1 MNDFAIV
8 CDSTANLKMDYIKEN
23 SLTVIPYSYYVD
35 GEELISTDPDDFD
48 AAGLYGSMR
57 AGKVVTTSQITP
69 ERYRSYMGPVLE
81 EGRDILYISMS
92 SGISG
97 SYNSCRIAAEELR
110 EAYPERKILT
120 VDSLGASLGCGLW
133 VMTAVDMK
141 RSGRSMEDI
150 CSYIEEHKK
159 NMYQVFTVEDL
170 KYLTRSGRLSNA
182 KAIIGNLLHI
192 KPILKGN
199 EKGQIVSTE
208 KIRGRANSIKRLA
221 AKFNELSVEP
231 LSQIVGIAHADCE
244 KEAQGLADML
254 KAGREGL
261 KVLTVMYEPVTG
273 SHVGPGTIALFFLGA
288 DDVRSR

>member
-23 SLTVIPYSYYVD
+23 GLIVIPYSYYVD
-35 GEELISTDPDDFD
+35 GEEMISTDPDGFD

-57 AGKVVTTSQITP
+57 AGKAVSTSQITP
-69 ERYRSYMGPVLE
+69 ERYRSYMLPILE

-110 EAYPERKILT
+110 EMYPSRKILT
-120 VDSLGASLGCGLW
+120 VDSLGASMGCGLW
-133 VMTAVDMK
+133 VMTAVRMK
-141 RSGRSMEDI
+141 ASGEGMEDI
-150 CSYIEEHKK
+150 QAYIEEHKK

-182 KAIIGNLLHI
+182 KAVLGNLLHI

-199 EKGQIVSTE
+199 EKGRIVSTE
-208 KIRGRANSIKRLA
+208 KVRGRSNSIRRLA
-221 AKFNELSVEP
+221 AKFSELCVDP
-231 LSQIVGIAHADCE
+231 FGQTVGIAHADCG
-244 KEAQGLADML
+244 KEALELEGML
-254 KAGREGL
+254 LSGREGL